1 MASQQQNLS
10 QNRSVQDKRQRDSRQ
25 APEVDD
31 ILKEQRTRR
40 RPVSH
45 VKWSEMEQNLSEE
58 VVKFSNCWVFRDGE
72 LIWDELWVQ
81 NGVIIDPMKRFWEAS
96 NNTEFACDVVVDC
109 EGQILSPG
117 FIDLQLNGAYGI
129 DISNPGVTE
138 EQITYIAQR
147 ILRHGCTAFLP
158 TVVTSSPST
167 YRHVLPK
174 LAPRCYWP
182 HGKEHHRCSFPS
194 LSSMCTSS
202 QPHAMILG
210 AHLEGPFIA
219 YEKRGAHAPEYI
231 RSDVSDP
238 NLEEVYGS
246 ELRSPLVR
254 VVTLAPELKGAL
266 EATKNLCSRGVIVSM
281 GHSSSNV
288 KVAEQCFR
296 CGSSMITHLFN
307 AMRGF
312 HHRDPGLIGMLG
324 RSSSASLLQS
334 QNLPPACPSQPS
346 VINPNLP
353 VWGSRKVQSLGSI
366 VPLCSRIEQ
375 EQVSPQYGHMPLSE
389 AFKNNQN
396 SSDSSLETASDQP
409 LTRPYFGLIADGI
422 HCHPYSVVIAYNV
435 HPEGL
440 FLVTDGIAALGL
452 EPGTHCLG
460 SMEIEIESTSVPM
473 VGDDGAEILPSTRA
487 VLKDTDTLAGAIAPL
502 DQCVRNFRSFTR
514 CSVAECLRA
523 ATEIPA
529 KALGLYDQMG
539 DLSYGKRADLVLL
552 SERLSVNATYLAGKL
567 HHVNVHSS

>member
-174 LAPRCYWP
+174 VNCL
-182 HGKEHHRCSFPS
+182 K
-194 LSSMCTSS
+194 SSSGT
-202 QPHAMILG
+202 
-210 AHLEGPFIA
+210 
-219 YEKRGAHAPEYI
+219 R
-231 RSDVSDP
+231 
-238 NLEEVYGS
+238 
-246 ELRSPLVR
+246 
-254 VVTLAPELKGAL
+254 VTLLANWNILKFCSSHHDAIGRMGRNTIGARFPHYRQCAPVH
-266 EATKNLCSRGVIVSM
+266 N
-281 GHSSSNV
+281 
-288 KVAEQCFR
+288 
-296 CGSSMITHLFN
+296 
-307 AMRGF
+307 
-312 HHRDPGLIGMLG
+312 PML
-324 RSSSASLLQS
+324 
-334 QNLPPACPSQPS
+334 
-346 VINPNLP
+346 
-353 VWGSRKVQSLGSI
+353 
-366 VPLCSRIEQ
+366 
-375 EQVSPQYGHMPLSE
+375 
-389 AFKNNQN
+389 
-396 SSDSSLETASDQP
+396 
-409 LTRPYFGLIADGI
+409 
-422 HCHPYSVVIAYNV
+422 
-435 HPEGL
+435 
-440 FLVTDGIAALGL
+440 
-452 EPGTHCLG
+452 
-460 SMEIEIESTSVPM
+460 
-473 VGDDGAEILPSTRA
+473 
-487 VLKDTDTLAGAIAPL
+487 
-502 DQCVRNFRSFTR
+502 
-514 CSVAECLRA
+514 
-523 ATEIPA
+523 
-529 KALGLYDQMG
+529 
-539 DLSYGKRADLVLL
+539 
-552 SERLSVNATYLAGKL
+552 
-567 HHVNVHSS
+567 